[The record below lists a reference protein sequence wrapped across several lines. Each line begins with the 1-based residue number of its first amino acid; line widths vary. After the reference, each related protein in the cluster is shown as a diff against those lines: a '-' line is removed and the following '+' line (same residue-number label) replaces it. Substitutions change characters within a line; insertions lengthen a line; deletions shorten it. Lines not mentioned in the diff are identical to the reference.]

1 LQASVAPLLVKLRAI
16 GFRLAIDDFG
26 NGYSSL
32 DDRRRFHVDRIT
44 IPQNL
49 AHELGITVIAEAV
62 ETMAQLAFLRS
73 GGCREVQGYDLAA
86 DAERVLRVGS
96 LQPGQR
102 EANAAV

>member
-1 LQASVAPLLVKLRAI
+1 LQASVAPLLVKPRAI
-16 GFRLAIDDFG
+16 GF
-26 NGYSSL
+26 
-32 DDRRRFHVDRIT
+32 RIT

-102 EANAAV
+102 EATAAV